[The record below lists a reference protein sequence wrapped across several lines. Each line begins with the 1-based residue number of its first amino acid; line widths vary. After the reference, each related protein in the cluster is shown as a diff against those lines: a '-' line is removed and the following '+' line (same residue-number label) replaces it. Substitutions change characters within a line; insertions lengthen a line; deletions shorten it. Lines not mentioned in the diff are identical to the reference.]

1 MEEVRSI
8 FFPTLFFFSV
18 KLLRIYGRGANPR
31 THSLTLEHTRTLI
44 RTHLH
49 THTTHSLTLS
59 HTRTLNTNTLTLSQ
73 TALTQLSHTR
83 TLNTNTRTH
92 AHNAL
97 THTLTQWK
105 FQTSHE

>member
-31 THSLTLEHTRTLI
+31 THSLTLEHTRTL
-44 RTHLH
+44 
-49 THTTHSLTLS
+49 
-59 HTRTLNTNTLTLSQ
+59 NTNTLTHSQ

-97 THTLTQWK
+97 THTLTQN
-105 FQTSHE
+105 FRPHTNSE